1 MYGSVCYTLLHFSKI
16 AFFKSADLYVSYMLL
31 CKRIQFNIVFLSL
44 LWISG
49 LIFVCYRQNFNR
61 TNSPGF
67 QKKVQ
72 FGNENTKLELRK
84 VPPELNNIS
93 KLNEHFSKFGNLVNL
108 QVRGNKEKPVCFDL
122 IIEVAAKRRMPVVFS
137 DSLKLFSL
145 FF

>member
-1 MYGSVCYTLLHFSKI
+1 MSEHKCRYKGLCTVSFY
-16 AFFKSADLYVSYMLL
+16 AFLNCMGFDFIHLPDCVTCAVQ
-31 CKRIQFNIVFLSL
+31 CKHIEFYIVFVSL
-44 LWISG
+44 VWISSLF
-49 LIFVCYRQNFNR
+49 LICCRQNFNR

-108 QVRGNKEKPVCFDL
+108 QVGVNKEKTNMLWL
-122 IIEVAAKRRMPVVFS
+122 IAGS
-137 DSLKLFSL
+137 ND
-145 FF
+145 

>member
-1 MYGSVCYTLLHFSKI
+1 MYRPEWCTLLHFSKI
-16 AFFKSADLYVSYMLL
+16 AFFFFKSADLSVPHAQILL
-31 CKRIQFNIVFLSL
+31 CKHIQFSVVFASL

-49 LIFVCYRQNFNR
+49 LVFICCRQNFNR

-84 VPPELNNIS
+84 IPPELNNIS

-108 QVRGNKEKPVCFDL
+108 QVRVKEKAVCFDVMVDVGS
-122 IIEVAAKRRMPVVFS
+122 ERTPVVF
-137 DSLKLFSL
+137 
-145 FF
+145 

>member
-1 MYGSVCYTLLHFSKI
+1 MYGPVCCTLLHFSKI
-16 AFFKSADLYVSYMLL
+16 TFFKSADLYVSYMLL

-49 LIFVCYRQNFNR
+49 LIFICCRQNFNR

-122 IIEVAAKRRMPVVFS
+122 IIEVAAKQRMPVVF
-137 DSLKLFSL
+137 
-145 FF
+145 

>member
-1 MYGSVCYTLLHFSKI
+1 MSRTCS
-16 AFFKSADLYVSYMLL
+16 YVSVYNL
-31 CKRIQFNIVFLSL
+31 NIVFPSL

-49 LIFVCYRQNFNR
+49 LIFICCRQNFNR

-108 QVRGNKEKPVCFDL
+108 QVRGNKEKPVSFDL
-122 IIEVAAKRRMPVVFS
+122 IMEVAAKRRMPVVF
-137 DSLKLFSL
+137 
-145 FF
+145 